1 VREKEAIAL
10 VDVVVTAVA
19 GAVKEELSELREE
32 IDDLHAQLTELKVA
46 NRALAA
52 RAPSASSPP
61 APIPFGRAQA
71 SLPRRQVVEKSKLVI
86 PEARRARSG

>member
-19 GAVKEELSELREE
+19 GAVKEELSELRAE

-52 RAPSASSPP
+52 RAPSAPPPP

-71 SLPRRQVVEKSKLVI
+71 SVPRRQTVETPKILL